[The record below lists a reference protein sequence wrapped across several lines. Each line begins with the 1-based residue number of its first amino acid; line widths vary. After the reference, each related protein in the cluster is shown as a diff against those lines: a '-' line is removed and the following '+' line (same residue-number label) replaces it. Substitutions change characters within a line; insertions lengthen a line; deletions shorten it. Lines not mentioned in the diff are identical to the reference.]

1 MVSKNQELQSII
13 GSPINMGSKRTYSS
27 QGTKSTHK
35 SENFVYT
42 VVGERG
48 FGLVDAQA
56 ETTKQFETL
65 TIGNN
70 TIIIHLRDLS
80 IVFFLSRVSLRQ
92 I

>member
-1 MVSKNQELQSII
+1 
-13 GSPINMGSKRTYSS
+13 MGSKRTYSS

-56 ETTKQFETL
+56 ETTKQFENL

-70 TIIIHLRDLS
+70 TII
-80 IVFFLSRVSLRQ
+80 
-92 I
+92 

>member
-56 ETTKQFETL
+56 ETTKQFENL

-70 TIIIHLRDLS
+70 TII
-80 IVFFLSRVSLRQ
+80 
-92 I
+92 